1 MTLGDAKRKVFMLL
15 DEYSSGGEV
24 TEDEDIA
31 LKMADFFD
39 MAQKDI
45 IQYQPIVRR
54 ASVTLDG
61 TGRQQLPAD
70 VARVTRIAANGV
82 RTSRYEIVDGELLY
96 TAGDMSDLVLDY
108 EAEPQRITP
117 ETSDNYEF
125 EVSENA
131 ANCLPF
137 FVAGQQVFAD
147 LVQDYAVYYNTYLQ
161 MRAALPRTVSSTG
174 DGRIRQ
180 NLFRRS

>member
-1 MTLGDAKRKVFMLL
+1 MTLGDGKRKVFMLL

-45 IQYQPIVRR
+45 VQYQPIVRR

-61 TGRQQLPAD
+61 SGSQQLPAD
-70 VARVTRIAANGV
+70 IARVTRITVNGV
-82 RTSRYEIVDGELLY
+82 RTSRYEVVDGKLLY
-96 TAGDMSDLVLDY
+96 AAGDTSDLVLDY

-117 ETSDNYEF
+117 NTSDGYEF

-147 LVQDYAVYYNTYLQ
+147 LVQDYTVYYNTYLQ
-161 MRAALPRTVSSTG
+161 MRAALPRSVGFSG
-174 DGRIRQ
+174 CGRLRQ
-180 NLFRRS
+180 DLFRR